1 MKKILCIEDEP
12 QMIDLIKLILEN
24 KGYQVLGAEGGQQGL
39 EMMRTENPDLLLL
52 DVMMPEMDGGDVL
65 NRMKREIKLRNIPVI
80 IVTARADS
88 IDKVLWMSIAQVDD
102 YVTKPFG
109 PRDLVESVET
119 VLAKHAGSGPET
131 AHDDVLVDS
140 GDAVDLSLS

>member
-24 KGYQVLGAEGGQQGL
+24 KGYQILGAEGGQQGL

-119 VLAKHAGSGPET
+119 VLAKHAGFGPET
-131 AHDDVLVDS
+131 AHDDVLD
-140 GDAVDLSLS
+140 

>member
-24 KGYQVLGAEGGQQGL
+24 KGYQILGAEGGQQGL

-119 VLAKHAGSGPET
+119 VLAKHTGSGPET
-131 AHDDVLVDS
+131 AHDYVRS
-140 GDAVDLSLS
+140 SNG

>member
-1 MKKILCIEDEP
+1 MMRIED
-12 QMIDLIKLILEN
+12 
-24 KGYQVLGAEGGQQGL
+24 
-39 EMMRTENPDLLLL
+39 PDLLLL
-52 DVMMPEMDGGDVL
+52 DVMMPKMDGGDVL
-65 NRMKREIKLRNIPVI
+65 NRMKKEIRLRNIPVI

-119 VLAKHAGSGPET
+119 VLAKHAEFGPET
-131 AHDDVLVDS
+131 AHDDVL
-140 GDAVDLSLS
+140 GGFRRFC

>member
-24 KGYQVLGAEGGQQGL
+24 KGYQVLGAGGGQHGL
-39 EMMRTENPDLLLL
+39 EMMRIEDPDLLLL

-65 NRMKREIKLRNIPVI
+65 NRMKKEIQLCNIPVI

-109 PRDLVESVET
+109 PRDLVESVEA
-119 VLAKHAGSGPET
+119 VFAKHAGLVLES
-131 AHDDVLVDS
+131 AHN
-140 GDAVDLSLS
+140 DALD